1 MSHALRRFA
10 VSVVAAVV
18 PVAAV
23 VAPAGGDPRPWYVAL
38 GDSYSSGVGAE
49 PYPPGACQRSDGAY
63 APRFTRSSAGAGY
76 DLVFVACS
84 GAETRHV
91 VSEGQR
97 EAGVRHPQI
106 QKVRDLAEFVRL
118 VTITIG
124 GNDARFGEILHACV
138 TGFRSCTVTYGP
150 GGERGDQGEWIER
163 VVRPRLVQTYR
174 ARRPRRPGRRPHLP
188 ADLPGPAGLRARRR
202 HRPGREGVDPGSDHP
217 SQQRHQ
223 HGGPPGRPRRR
234 RRGGGRRQAR
244 DLHRRPLRRGHQR
257 AGHVPPQRQGL
268 RADGPHTAG
277 RAVLTRLPGPT
288 PPLSCRT
295 TSMPSPT
302 FPTTCRRPPSAS
314 PPPKPASYG
323 CGRSSSLRP
332 KR

>member
-174 ARRPRRPGRRPHLP
+174 ALRDAAPDDRVVVLTYPQIFQGQRDCGRDAGIDRGEKEWIRAQTTHLNNVINTEARR
-188 ADLPGPAGLRARRR
+188 AGLDVVDVEGAVDKHEICTADPYAAGINEPGTFHPNAKGYERMARTLQ
-202 HRPGREGVDPGSDHP
+202 D
-217 SQQRHQ
+217 
-223 HGGPPGRPRRR
+223 
-234 RRGGGRRQAR
+234 A
-244 DLHRRPLRRGHQR
+244 
-257 AGHVPPQRQGL
+257 
-268 RADGPHTAG
+268 
-277 RAVLTRLPGPT
+277 
-288 PPLSCRT
+288 LS
-295 TSMPSPT
+295 
-302 FPTTCRRPPSAS
+302 
-314 PPPKPASYG
+314 
-323 CGRSSSLRP
+323 
-332 KR
+332 